1 MRKQKQK
8 ILFGIVLS
16 IIIGTGWGCSTKKNT
31 AASRAYHNLTSKYN
45 YYFNGKLSYEEA
57 LKRAEKTFE
66 YNYTFTLPI
75 LMSGQQKVASMVG
88 GDMDRTITKSTD
100 LINLHSIKAKPE
112 KKKGVQSEKDKKFYN
127 QNEFVRYVRQAW
139 LLIGQAR
146 TWKGSHDEARM
157 TFEYVLLQFPETP
170 MWYEANVWLARL
182 DMFAND
188 MMGGEERLRA
198 MSTNRKYPK
207 DKHFTHLLES
217 SWAYYYQKQ
226 GSTDKAIN
234 HLQLALD
241 NAPNKLHKQRYNYIL
256 GQLYQKQADITQS
269 NKYFKKVL
277 SLNPN
282 YEMTFNAKVNL
293 ASNYTGGKGSGDLI
307 KELKKMARDE
317 KNEDYL
323 DQIYYALG
331 NIEKSKGDMDQAIE
345 YYQLSAQKST
355 SNNHQKGLSYLIL
368 ADYFFEKPDYTASQA
383 YYDSAYHALD
393 EEYPNYK
400 ELETKTEHLTRLVE
414 NLNIVNHEDS
424 LQRVAGMSTKERDIL
439 IAELIKRVRDE
450 EERLRQ
456 EEQENRDRFAHFQQN
471 QMRGGGRGQDMGGAW
486 YFYNQAQLSKGL
498 AEFNM
503 RWGRRKLEDNWRRM
517 NKRVL
522 ADPSLDMAEMASDTT
537 DGPQKVIDNKS
548 REYYLQDLPLNDS
561 LMAISHEIIRE
572 AMLNVGKVYEE
583 SLKDIPEAVKA
594 YEALGIRYPT
604 SVQALE
610 GYYNL
615 YQIARF
621 NQNSGDMEKYKQTIT
636 SRFPASA
643 YALMLSNPNYLLNL
657 EKEESEKEEY
667 YNDTYALFRKGN
679 YVNASRMA
687 QEGIE
692 KFAGTDYEPKFR
704 FIYAQC
710 IGAQGSIS
718 RYKVALAEIVE
729 LYPNTEL
736 SETALGIIQI
746 VEQRELQLTTGY
758 GTEST
763 VMAEGEDEDIP
774 GIDLAK
780 PEGKHLLVV
789 IIPKNSPMNQL
800 RFNLVSFNVDYY
812 IDLNLTVTPREF
824 TDFAGIITVET
835 FNDKEK
841 AMEYY
846 YAIEREEEL
855 MAPVKPGDYSF
866 MVISSENYKRF
877 MEDKTIADYINF
889 FRNNY
894 LK

>member
-1 MRKQKQK
+1 MRKLKQK
-8 ILFGIVLS
+8 ILFGFILS
-16 IIIGTGWGCSTKKNT
+16 IIISMGWGCSTKKNT

-45 YYFNGKLSYEEA
+45 YYFNGKLSYDEA
-57 LKRAEKTFE
+57 LKRAEKTYE

-75 LMSGQQKVASMVG
+75 LMADQKKVTGMVG

-112 KKKGVQSEKDKKFYN
+112 KKKGVQTEKDKKFYN
-127 QNEFVRYVRQAW
+127 QNEFVLYVRQAW

-170 MWYEANVWLARL
+170 MWYEANIWLARL
-182 DMFAND
+182 DMFGND
-188 MMGGEERLRA
+188 MVAGEERLRT

-207 DKHFTHLLES
+207 DKYFTHLLES

-234 HLQLALD
+234 HLKLALD
-241 NAPNKLHKQRYNYIL
+241 NAPNKLHKQRYTYIL
-256 GQLYQKQADITQS
+256 GQLYQQQADISQS
-269 NKYFKKVL
+269 NKYFNKVL
-277 SLNPN
+277 KLNPN

-293 ASNYTGGKGSGDLI
+293 ASNYTGGKGSSDLI
-307 KELKKMARDE
+307 KALKKMAKDE
-317 KNEDYL
+317 KNIDYL

-331 NIEKSKGDMDQAIE
+331 NIEKSKGNMDQAIE

-368 ADYFFEKPDYTASQA
+368 ADYFFEKPDYPACQA
-383 YYDSAYHALD
+383 YYDSAYHSLD

-414 NLNIVNHEDS
+414 NLNIVSHEDS
-424 LQRVAGMSTKERDIL
+424 LQRVARMDIKERDAL
-439 IAELIKRVRDE
+439 IAELIKKVRED

-456 EEQENRDRFAHFQQN
+456 EEQEGRDRFAHFQQT
-471 QMRGGGRGQDMGGAW
+471 QMRGAGKGQDVGGAW
-486 YFYNQAQLSKGL
+486 YFYNQAQLSQGL

-503 RWGRRKLEDNWRRM
+503 RWGRRKLEDNWRRI
-517 NKRVL
+517 NKRVVS
-522 ADPSLDMAEMASDTT
+522 DSSLDMGEMAGDTT
-537 DGPQKVIDNKS
+537 GGPQKVIDNKS
-548 REYYLQDLPLNDS
+548 REFYLQDLPLNDS
-561 LMAISHEIIRE
+561 LMAISHKAIRD

-583 SLKDIPEAVKA
+583 KLKDIPEAVKA
-594 YEALGIRYPT
+594 YEALGTRYPT
-604 SVQALE
+604 SEQALQ

-615 YQIARF
+615 YQIARY
-621 NQNSGDMEKYKQTIT
+621 NQNSGDMERYKQIII
-636 SRFPASA
+636 SRFPTSV
-643 YALMLSNPNYLLNL
+643 YGLMLSNPNYIQNL

-667 YNDTYALFRKGN
+667 YNNTYALFKKGN
-679 YVNASRMA
+679 YANASRMA

-692 KFAGTDYEPKFR
+692 KFAGTEYEPKLR
-704 FIYAQC
+704 FINAQC

-736 SETALGIIQI
+736 SSTALGIIQV

-758 GTEST
+758 GSEI
-763 VMAEGEDEDIP
+763 AETDADVEDGIP
-774 GIDLAK
+774 GIDLDK

-789 IIPKNSPMNQL
+789 IVPKGSPMNQL
-800 RFNLVSFNVDYY
+800 RFNLVSYNVDYF

-824 TDFAGIITVET
+824 TEFAGIITVET

-855 MAPVKPGDYSF
+855 MAPVKPGDFSF

-877 MEDKTIADYINF
+877 MEDKTIADYMSF